1 MSTVPFCTS
10 GMRLAEVTSWYLTS
24 IFLPSCLPMS
34 SIARWHSSTWKP
46 AYLPSPRVYDSAPE
60 ELRTPITTVPVSLIF
75 FSVSVVCACAA
86 KAAASS
92 VATKR
97 DFFM

>member
-1 MSTVPFCTS
+1 
-10 GMRLAEVTSWYLTS
+10 
-24 IFLPSCLPMS
+24 MS

-46 AYLPSPRVYDSAPE
+46 AYLPSPSVYDSAPDE
-60 ELRTPITTVPVSLIF
+60 PRTPMTTEPVSLIF
-75 FSVSVVCACAA
+75 FSVSVVCAWAA
-86 KAAASS
+86 KAAASR